1 MLGELNFKVHI
12 LKNAISFKM
21 YLYFHKGVPN
31 FNKLAE
37 TKHKKKKKTR
47 EIIRTFWNQVSQ
59 Y

>member
-12 LKNAISFKM
+12 LKNAISFKI
-21 YLYFHKGVPN
+21 YLYFHKGIPN
-31 FNKLAE
+31 FNKLGE
-37 TKHKKKKKTR
+37 TKLIKKNR

>member
-12 LKNAISFKM
+12 LKNAISFKI
-21 YLYFHKGVPN
+21 YLYFHKGIPN

-37 TKHKKKKKTR
+37 TKLIKKNR